1 MSDFDPS
8 KFEDKYI
15 HYLPRLQRAYRDA
28 FETMN
33 DRRDSQIVHAIDQQ
47 VLNESEPFFE
57 GADSD
62 PTFRIELPPEPYDR
76 LSGVVVGQDRFE
88 QILDEYVSELQASLE
103 REFL

>member
-1 MSDFDPS
+1 MTDFEPS
-8 KFEDKYI
+8 KFEDKYVY
-15 HYLPRLQRAYRDA
+15 YLPRLQRAYRDA

-57 GADSD
+57 GADSE
-62 PTFRIELPPEPYDR
+62 PIFRIELPPEPYER
-76 LSGVVVGQDRFE
+76 LSGVVVDRERFE
-88 QILDEYVSELQASLE
+88 QILDEYVTELQASLE

>member
-1 MSDFDPS
+1 MAEFDPS
-8 KFEDKYI
+8 KFEDKYV

-33 DRRDSQIVHAIDQQ
+33 ERRDSQVVHAIDQQ

-57 GADSD
+57 GADSE
-62 PTFRIELPPEPYDR
+62 PTFRIELPPDPYER
-76 LSGVVVGQDRFE
+76 LNNVVVDRDRFE
-88 QILDEYVSELQASLE
+88 QILDEYVAELGTSLE